1 MLEHELFERHPQN
14 PIINPHDLPYPCDC
28 VCNPGAHIVDGE
40 VLLLLR
46 VLDQEGS
53 SHITVARSKNG
64 VDNWRIEYIPILA
77 PGLHEEGD
85 EEQPYE
91 SWGCEDARLTYLEE
105 RGEYVIAYTGYSP
118 RGAGI
123 CLATTKDF
131 RKVKR
136 YGLVIAPN
144 NKDAAIFPRKIGG
157 KYWMLHRPML
167 GGQEHIWL
175 TESEDLIHWGKPW
188 CIIEERGGPWWDG
201 DRVGTG
207 PVPIETPE
215 GWLLIYHGVKSTS
228 HGPIYRVGLALLD
241 LENPRKVLKR
251 MPRWIFG
258 PKESYESSGF
268 IPGVVFPTG
277 TVEMDGKLF
286 MYYGAADTRIGLAIS
301 TVETLLQALREEG
314 VEDLGDQRIN
324 LPNAPMP
331 RAV

>member
-1 MLEHELFERHPQN
+1 MLEHELFDRHPRN
-14 PIINPHDLPYPCDC
+14 PIINPHDIPYPCDC
-28 VCNPGAHIVDGE
+28 VCNPAAHIVDGE

-53 SHITVARSKNG
+53 SHITVARSKDG
-64 VDNWRIEYIPILA
+64 VTDWRIEYMPLLA
-77 PGLHEEGD
+77 PGLHEPD
-85 EEQPYE
+85 EEEMPYE
-91 SWGCEDARLTYLEE
+91 TWGCEDARITYLAE

-123 CLATTKDF
+123 CLATTTDF
-131 RKVKR
+131 RHVKR

-144 NKDAAIFPRKIGG
+144 NKDAAVFPRKIGG

-175 TESEDLIHWGKPW
+175 TESEDLIHWGRPW

-201 DRVGTG
+201 DRVGAG

-241 LENPRKVLKR
+241 LDDPRKVIKR
-251 MPRWIFG
+251 LPFWVFG
-258 PKESYESSGF
+258 PKTDYEATGF

-277 TVEMDGKLF
+277 TVEMNGQLY
-286 MYYGAADTRIGLAIS
+286 MYYGAADTRIGLAVS
-301 TVETLLQALREEG
+301 TVQTLVDALNSEG
-314 VEDLGDQRIN
+314 KSRSASMSDS
-324 LPNAPMP
+324 LPSAPMP
-331 RAV
+331 RS

>member
-1 MLEHELFERHPQN
+1 MR
-14 PIINPHDLPYPCDC
+14 
-28 VCNPGAHIVDGE
+28 
-40 VLLLLR
+40 
-46 VLDQEGS
+46 
-53 SHITVARSKNG
+53 TMKNS
-64 VDNWRIEYIPILA
+64 PMK
-77 PGLHEEGD
+77 
-85 EEQPYE
+85 

-215 GWLLIYHGVKSTS
+215 GWLLDLPRGQVHIAWPDLPGGA
-228 HGPIYRVGLALLD
+228 GPA
-241 LENPRKVLKR
+241 
-251 MPRWIFG
+251 G
-258 PKESYESSGF
+258 P
-268 IPGVVFPTG
+268 
-277 TVEMDGKLF
+277 GKP
-286 MYYGAADTRIGLAIS
+286 AQSA
-301 TVETLLQALREEG
+301 
-314 VEDLGDQRIN
+314 
-324 LPNAPMP
+324 
-331 RAV
+331 